1 MGWAEEITLI
11 AQEKPSEPLD
21 SEGFANNP
29 IETTVTVFGNKKSVG
44 NSEFYRAAQA
54 GYQTELKVDVYTEE
68 YTGQPLAEV
77 EGRRYRVLRT
87 YTSKNGE
94 ITELTL
100 SNLSQDKG

>member
-1 MGWAEEITLI
+1 MRWADEITLI
-11 AQEKPSEPLD
+11 TQEAPPERVDENGFLNPLV
-21 SEGFANNP
+21 
-29 IETTVTVFGNKKSVG
+29 ETAVTVYGNKKSVG
-44 NSEFYRAAQA
+44 YSEFYRAAQA

-68 YTGQPLAEV
+68 YTGQPIAEV
-77 EGRRYRVLRT
+77 EGQRYKVLRT